1 MNTFR
6 NKLKIG
12 VAATLVLTSLGTAA
26 VAQGF
31 VGGFSSGYARGGHN
45 PLQING
51 SVVCRGCRL
60 EEVQQAHPQ
69 AKDLY
74 QLASKHG
81 SLVFKVAS
89 VNDPAT
95 FNAVAWPQR
104 LWLRASD
111 DMLRQLA
118 AEDTLFKPIGLTG
131 ILGTARTLDV
141 TDVAVSR

>member
-6 NKLKIG
+6 NRVKTG
-12 VAATLVLTSLGTAA
+12 MATTLLLTSLGTAA

-31 VGGFSSGYARGGHN
+31 VGSFSSGYAHGWHN

-69 AKDLY
+69 ERDLY
-74 QLASKHG
+74 QLSSKNG

-111 DMLRQLA
+111 DVLRQLS
-118 AEDTLFKPIGLTG
+118 AEDNLFKPIDITG

-141 TDVAVSR
+141 TDVAISR

>member
-1 MNTFR
+1 MQTFR
-6 NKLKIG
+6 NRVKTG
-12 VAATLVLTSLGTAA
+12 MATTLLLTSLGSVP

-31 VGGFSSGYARGGHN
+31 VGGFSSGYARGWRT

-51 SVVCRGCRL
+51 SVVCSQCRL
-60 EEVQQAHPQ
+60 EDVQQAHPQ
-69 AKDLY
+69 ERDLY
-74 QLASKHG
+74 QLSSKNG

-111 DMLRQLA
+111 DVLRELSA
-118 AEDTLFKPIGLTG
+118 ADNLFKPIGLTG

-141 TDVAVSR
+141 TEVAISR

>member
-6 NKLKIG
+6 NRLKTG
-12 VAATLVLTSLGTAA
+12 MATTLLLTSLGTAA

-31 VGGFSSGYARGGHN
+31 VGSFSSGYARGWHN

-69 AKDLY
+69 ERDLY
-74 QLASKHG
+74 QLSSRNG

-111 DMLRQLA
+111 DVLRQLS
-118 AEDTLFKPIGLTG
+118 AEDNLFKPIGITG

-141 TDVAVSR
+141 TDVAISR

>member
-1 MNTFR
+1 MTT
-6 NKLKIG
+6 
-12 VAATLVLTSLGTAA
+12 TLLLTSLGSAA

-31 VGGFSSGYARGGHN
+31 VGSFSSGYARGWRN

-60 EEVQQAHPQ
+60 EDVQRAHPQ
-69 AKDLY
+69 ERDLY
-74 QLASKHG
+74 QLSSKNG
-81 SLVFKVAS
+81 PLVFKVAS

-111 DMLRQLA
+111 DVLRELS
-118 AEDTLFKPIGLTG
+118 AEDNLFKPIGLTG

-141 TDVAVSR
+141 TDVAISK

>member
-6 NKLKIG
+6 NRLKTG
-12 VAATLVLTSLGTAA
+12 VAATLLLTSLGSAA

-31 VGGFSSGYARGGHN
+31 VGGFSSGYARGWHN

-51 SVVCRGCRL
+51 SVVCSGCRL
-60 EEVQQAHPQ
+60 EDVQQAHPQ
-69 AKDLY
+69 ERGLY
-74 QLASKHG
+74 QLSNKHG
-81 SLVFKVAS
+81 ALVFKVTS

-95 FNAVAWPQR
+95 FNAVAWPPR

-111 DMLRQLA
+111 DVLRQLS

-141 TDVAVSR
+141 TDVAISR

>member
-6 NKLKIG
+6 NRLRRG
-12 VAATLVLTSLGTAA
+12 LAATWLLTSLGTAA

-31 VGGFSSGYARGGHN
+31 VGGFSGEYTGGWHS

-51 SVVCRGCRL
+51 SVVCSDCRL
-60 EEVQQAHPQ
+60 EDVQRAHPQ
-69 AKDLY
+69 EKDLY
-74 QLASKHG
+74 QFSTKHG
-81 SLVFKVAS
+81 ALVFKVAS

-95 FNAVAWPQR
+95 FNAVVWPQR

-111 DMLRQLA
+111 EVLQQLA

-141 TDVAVSR
+141 TEVAISR